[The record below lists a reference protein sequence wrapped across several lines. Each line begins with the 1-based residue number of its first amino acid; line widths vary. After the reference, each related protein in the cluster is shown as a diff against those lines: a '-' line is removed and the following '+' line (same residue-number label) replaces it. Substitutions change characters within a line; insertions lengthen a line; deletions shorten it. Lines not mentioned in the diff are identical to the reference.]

1 MWDRLATF
9 LADRS
14 RWLAVVCLCSAAI
27 PVYWLRNARVDNSIE
42 VWTAT
47 RSEAHRIYQQFL
59 EKYGNEEFVVIAGE
73 AQDPLSKENL
83 AFQGDL
89 ASRLRQIDGVEGVL
103 DITQAAAAF
112 EKYRP
117 DDWKESLGHTGFF
130 RNLLLGEDGRTF
142 GVIAWLR
149 KIDDPPARKVV
160 VEQIESAVAKAAGDG
175 RQMHLAGTPLLNIAL
190 DRGSQEASRRILP
203 AALAVSLAI
212 LAIVL
217 RRVSGIIAVMAA
229 VGVTTLW
236 TVGLMVLTGRTFNM
250 VTVTLPSLLTVLSL
264 SAGIHIVLRIQSLL
278 IETGDRRAAVRE
290 TVREVL
296 PAILLSNITTAIGFG
311 SLMISDMRPVLDFG
325 LFAAIGIMLSFL
337 FNATMVPGILSWLRP
352 SAITVI
358 ARPTHW
364 TSPVGRAVASRR
376 VWFLGAAIV
385 VLVVSL
391 LLMTGLRVESNV
403 LKFFPADSKVRRDY
417 QFVAERL
424 TGLYTIELDATTDS
438 QNGSAL
444 LRQIEQLGTDL
455 AARPEVAQV
464 MHYKSI
470 AAALDP
476 IRQSVF
482 VESARASEN
491 PLKLLARKYRHA
503 DGGRTSLR
511 MSILVRAMS
520 GTDFYA
526 LMDFAQQR
534 AAQQLEPSATYTLT
548 GVVPLLNSAQR
559 SLITTQVRSFATAAI
574 TVLALVGL
582 FFRSWRVFLAAAL
595 PNLLPTAILFA
606 AMAILKIPL
615 DAATVMIAGVGI
627 GIAVDDT
634 FHFFSCYRSARQSGQ
649 DSPTAIYSSF
659 HTTGRAILFTSIVAT
674 AGFVILLLAQF
685 KPIQYFGLLAA
696 VTMLTASAADFLV
709 LPACVASVNLWN
721 QRGQET

>member
-1 MWDRLATF
+1 
-9 LADRS
+9 
-14 RWLAVVCLCSAAI
+14 
-27 PVYWLRNARVDNSIE
+27 
-42 VWTAT
+42 VWTGT
-47 RSEAHRIYQQFL
+47 GSEAHRTYQRFL

-73 AQDPLSKENL
+73 AQDPLSKEAL

-112 EKYRP
+112 EKFRP
-117 DDWKESLGHTGFF
+117 DDWKESLGGNGFF
-130 RNLLLGEDGRTF
+130 QNLLLGRDGHTF
-142 GVIAWLR
+142 GVVAWLR

-160 VEQIESAVAKAAGDG
+160 IEEIESVVAQVVGDQ
-175 RQMHLAGTPLLNIAL
+175 RQVHLAGTPLMNVAL

-203 AALAVSLAI
+203 VALAVSLLI
-212 LAIVL
+212 LAVVL
-217 RRVSGIIAVMAA
+217 RRIGGVVAVMGA

-236 TVGLMVLTGRTFNM
+236 TVGLMVLAGRTFNM

-278 IETGDRRAAVRE
+278 ADVGDRRAAVRE
-290 TVREVL
+290 TLREVL
-296 PAILLSNITTAIGFG
+296 PAILLSNVTTAIGFG
-311 SLMISDMRPVLDFG
+311 SLMMSDMQPVSDFG
-325 LFAAIGIMLSFL
+325 LFAAIGMMLSFF

-352 SAITVI
+352 SAITVS

-364 TSPVGRAVASRR
+364 TSPLGRAVASRR
-376 VWFLGAAIV
+376 TWFLGSSVV
-385 VLVVSL
+385 VLVISL
-391 LLMTGLRVESNV
+391 LMMTGLRVESNV
-403 LKFFPADSKVRRDY
+403 LKFFPADSKIRRDY
-417 QFVAERL
+417 QFIADRL
-424 TGLYTIELDATTDS
+424 TGLYTIELDAVTDS
-438 QNGSAL
+438 QNASAL
-444 LRQIEQLGTDL
+444 LKQIEQLGTDL

-464 MHYKSI
+464 IHYKSI
-470 AAALDP
+470 ATSLDP

-482 VESARASEN
+482 VETARASEN
-491 PLKLLARKYRHA
+491 PLKLLSRKYRHA
-503 DGGRTSLR
+503 DNGRISLR

-534 AAQQLEPSATYTLT
+534 AAQQLESPATYTLT

-582 FFRSWRVFLAAAL
+582 FFWSWRVFIVAAL

-606 AMAILKIPL
+606 AMAVLGMPL
-615 DAATVMIAGVGI
+615 DAATVMIAGVAI

-634 FHFFSCYRSARQSGQ
+634 FHFFSCYRAARQSGQ
-649 DSPTAIYSSF
+649 DSPTAIYNSF
-659 HTTGRAILFTSIVAT
+659 RTTGRAILFTSIVAT

-685 KPIQYFGLLAA
+685 KPIQYFGLLAG

-709 LPACVASVNLWN
+709 LPACVAFVNLWDR
-721 QRGQET
+721 RGQEA